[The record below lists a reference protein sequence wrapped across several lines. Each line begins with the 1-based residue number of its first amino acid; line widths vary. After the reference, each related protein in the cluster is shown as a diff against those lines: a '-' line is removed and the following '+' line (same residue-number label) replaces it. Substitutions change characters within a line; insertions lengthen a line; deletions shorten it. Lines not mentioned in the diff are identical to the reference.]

1 MTEAL
6 ARISARRPWP
16 VIALWIVLVV
26 IAVLLS
32 GRLLDSATTTE
43 LRLGGGVDSQRAA
56 ELLETRLR
64 GGPEPITEIVIVQSD
79 TLTVD
84 DAAFR
89 ETVESVFAG
98 IAALGPDVVTI
109 AQHYYQAG
117 DESLVSQNRQTTII
131 PVVITGTLEEA
142 TDHVEQLLH
151 VVREADHAEGYRV
164 LVSGGASIAHES
176 NELATEDLEKGER
189 IGIPVALII
198 LLALFGAVA
207 ASLIP
212 LGLGVV
218 SIIIALGIAALIGQA
233 FELVFFVTLMI
244 TMIGLAV
251 GIDYSLF
258 IVSRFREELDRGLE
272 KRAAVERAGA
282 TAGSAVL
289 FSGITVVIALC
300 GMLIVPATFFQ
311 SLGIGAIVVVMVAMA
326 ATLTLLPAVL
336 SLLGP
341 RVNFL
346 SLPYFGRRRPP
357 DEEVRQH
364 GFWESTTRI
373 VTKVPI
379 VSFLLVAVPM
389 VVAIVF
395 YFDINTGINGVDTF
409 PEGAET
415 REAFFVLE
423 EEFSFGLVNPVE
435 IVVDGD
441 ISDPGVQEAIGKLEA
456 SLVEDPRFPIPP
468 TLIPGPSGD
477 LALLTVA
484 VHGEPSGGD
493 AVAAVEAIRE
503 QLVPAAFDGV
513 SATVFVGGVTAV
525 SADLFDIVDLYTPIV
540 FAFVLGLSFIILL
553 LVFRSIVIPI
563 KAVVMNLLSVG
574 TAYGL
579 LVLVFQKGVATDLL
593 GFQHAEVIDAWIPL
607 FLFTILFGLSMD
619 YHVFLLS
626 RIRERYDQTGNNAEA
641 VAYGLRSTASIITG
655 AALIMVAV
663 FGAFAAGETIINQQ
677 VGFGLAVAIFL
688 DATLVRSVLVP
699 ASMEMLGRGNWYLP
713 SWLAWLPDV
722 RVEPAEETNNRP
734 PPR

>member
-1 MTEAL
+1 M
-6 ARISARRPWP
+6 
-16 VIALWIVLVV
+16 
-26 IAVLLS
+26 
-32 GRLLDSATTTE
+32 
-43 LRLGGGVDSQRAA
+43 
-56 ELLETRLR
+56 
-64 GGPEPITEIVIVQSD
+64 
-79 TLTVD
+79 
-84 DAAFR
+84 
-89 ETVESVFAG
+89 FAG
-98 IAALGPDVVTI
+98 IAGLGPDVVTV

-131 PVVITGTLEEA
+131 PVVMTGTLEEA

-272 KRAAVERAGA
+272 NRAAVERAGA

-357 DEEVRQH
+357 GRGSQAARLLGIHDANRDQSPHREFPARGRAH
-364 GFWESTTRI
+364 GRRH
-373 VTKVPI
+373 
-379 VSFLLVAVPM
+379 SFLLRHQYGNQRGGHVP
-389 VVAIVF
+389 
-395 YFDINTGINGVDTF
+395 GRRG
-409 PEGAET
+409 
-415 REAFFVLE
+415 
-423 EEFSFGLVNPVE
+423 
-435 IVVDGD
+435 
-441 ISDPGVQEAIGKLEA
+441 
-456 SLVEDPRFPIPP
+456 DPRGV
-468 TLIPGPSGD
+468 LRPGGRIFPSG
-477 LALLTVA
+477 
-484 VHGEPSGGD
+484 
-493 AVAAVEAIRE
+493 
-503 QLVPAAFDGV
+503 
-513 SATVFVGGVTAV
+513 
-525 SADLFDIVDLYTPIV
+525 
-540 FAFVLGLSFIILL
+540 
-553 LVFRSIVIPI
+553 
-563 KAVVMNLLSVG
+563 
-574 TAYGL
+574 
-579 LVLVFQKGVATDLL
+579 
-593 GFQHAEVIDAWIPL
+593 W
-607 FLFTILFGLSMD
+607 
-619 YHVFLLS
+619 
-626 RIRERYDQTGNNAEA
+626 
-641 VAYGLRSTASIITG
+641 
-655 AALIMVAV
+655 
-663 FGAFAAGETIINQQ
+663 
-677 VGFGLAVAIFL
+677 
-688 DATLVRSVLVP
+688 
-699 ASMEMLGRGNWYLP
+699 
-713 SWLAWLPDV
+713 
-722 RVEPAEETNNRP
+722 
-734 PPR
+734 